1 MMTYKKLRSYD
12 VDILNRMLEQ
22 EREAQIKYKEK
33 NELDHYRMTLKQIN
47 KIEKIIKEKE
57 NEII

>member
-12 VDILNRMLEQ
+12 IDILNKMLEQ
-22 EREAQIKYKEK
+22 EKEAQIKYKEK
-33 NELDHYRMTLKQIN
+33 DELEHYRMTLKQIN
-47 KIEKIIKEKE
+47 KIEKVIREKE